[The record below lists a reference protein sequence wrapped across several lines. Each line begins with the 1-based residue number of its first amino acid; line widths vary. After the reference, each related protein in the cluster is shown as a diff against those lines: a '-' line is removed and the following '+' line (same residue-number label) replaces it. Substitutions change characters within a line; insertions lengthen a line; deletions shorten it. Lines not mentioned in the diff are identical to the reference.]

1 MLTSENHNTV
11 ATFIEKKRIKDR
23 SKKLNKKTMT
33 VLGMIAK
40 DTKSKDGV
48 EYYRLMTFLE
58 ILSILLYGFVFLFL
72 LKDSQELVV
81 DRVLTLFIATMA
93 FSATFLEIEEKII
106 KSLSLISFYAFTTQV
121 LLCNFLNEYSSY
133 HFISLLIAFQA
144 ISIACGGVRVSRVY
158 LICFGVIGVLGIAFQ
173 SDMDYI
179 NKFLLSGSIAILS
192 ILLFIL
198 IYGKNTFEQKL
209 KFKEEFLRT
218 LVSKTEEGI
227 LITNFDGDIFETNTV
242 AISMFGY
249 RADEIENKNFSVLRK
264 SHLTQ
269 EEDDKGVHQIL
280 ENKFWNDEITLVKQ
294 DKSEFDA
301 FVSIS
306 LIKKND
312 KEFLVYRVSDITM
325 RKSSE
330 RELVNAKDLAEQAAI
345 AKSSFLATIS
355 HEIRT
360 PMNGVI
366 GMANAL
372 DNTEL
377 DKHQKRYVNTIQRSS
392 KNLLTII
399 NEVLDFSKAESG
411 KMTLELIPCSLKEVI
426 EDVLDLMS
434 PTASEKN
441 VNLTSRIDANT
452 PLDLITD
459 PTKIKQILTN
469 LVSNALKFT
478 NKGGVHIDV
487 RARAKEKRTFFLEFK
502 VGDTGIG
509 IPEEKLS
516 NVFESFTQSDS
527 STSRKY
533 GGTGLGLSICKKLVN
548 LMGGNIWAKSEEGKG
563 STFIFSIKASEY
575 LKETDS
581 APIILSDVNDEELL
595 MGYKILIAEDNRINQ
610 EVALLI
616 LKGLGGT
623 ADIAENGKETL
634 EACRLKDYDLI
645 FMDVQMPEMDG
656 LDATKLILSNESSF
670 GSPYIIAMTAGAF
683 EEDMKLCLD
692 SGMKDFISKPIMLD
706 RLKSAITKFRELVE
720 L

>member
-1 MLTSENHNTV
+1 MK
-11 ATFIEKKRIKDR
+11 A
-23 SKKLNKKTMT
+23 
-33 VLGMIAK
+33 LGMIAK
-40 DTKSKDGV
+40 DNKSRDGV
-48 EYYRLMTFLE
+48 EYYRLMTFVE

-72 LKDSQELVV
+72 LEGSQELVV
-81 DRVLTLFIATMA
+81 DRVLTLFIAALA
-93 FSATFLEIEEKII
+93 FASSFLDIDKKII
-106 KSLSLISFYAFTTQV
+106 RSLSLISFYAFTAQV
-121 LLCNFLNEYSSY
+121 ILNNSLNAYSTY
-133 HFISLLIAFQA
+133 HLISLLIAFQA
-144 ISIACGGVRVSRVY
+144 VSISCGHIKIARNY
-158 LICFGVIGVLGIAFQ
+158 LVFFGTIGIIGVVFQ
-173 SDMDYI
+173 GEMDFT
-179 NKFLLSGSIAILS
+179 NKFLLCGSMTSLN
-192 ILLFIL
+192 ILLFIV
-198 IYGKNTFEQKL
+198 IYAKDTFEQKL

-227 LITNFDGDIFETNTV
+227 LITNFEGDILETNAV
-242 AISMFGY
+242 ALNMFGY
-249 RADEIENKNFSVLRK
+249 RAEEIENKNFSALRE
-264 SHLTQ
+264 SHLTP
-269 EEDDKGVHQIL
+269 EEDKKGVNQIL

-306 LIKKND
+306 LIKNNGQ
-312 KEFLVYRVSDITM
+312 EFLVYRVSDITM
-325 RKSSE
+325 RKISE
-330 RELVNAKDLAEQAAI
+330 RELVNAKDLAEQAAL

-372 DNTEL
+372 NNMEL
-377 DKHQKRYVNTIQRSS
+377 NKHQKRYVNTIQRSS

-434 PTASEKN
+434 RSASEKN
-441 VNLTSRIDANT
+441 VTLTSKIDANT

-487 RARAKEKRTFFLEFK
+487 RARAKEKRTFYLEFK
-502 VGDTGIG
+502 VTDSGIG

-527 STSRKY
+527 STTRKF
-533 GGTGLGLSICKKLVN
+533 GGTGLGLSICQKLVN

-575 LKETDS
+575 LKEGDS
-581 APIILSDVNDEELL
+581 APIVISEINDEELL
-595 MGYKILIAEDNRINQ
+595 MGYKILLAEDNRINQ

-634 EACRLKDYDLI
+634 EACRQKDYDII
-645 FMDVQMPEMDG
+645 FMDIQMPEMDG
-656 LDATKLILSNESSF
+656 LEATKIILSNESSF
-670 GSPYIIAMTAGAF
+670 GRPYIIAMTASAF
-683 EEDMKLCLD
+683 KEDMKICLD
-692 SGMKDFISKPIMLD
+692 SGMKDFISKPIMMD
-706 RLKSAITKFRELVE
+706 RLRSAIAKFRELVE